1 VTPVK
6 PIDSVLRIMVQDGAT
21 ELRLASDRAPQMF
34 RGDIGL
40 PLTIPA
46 TSTKMLLGLLDDLWT
61 SRAPAL
67 REGGVSFSYASDEL
81 GTFAV
86 TLEEEA
92 GGGLKVSFRRD
103 GATAMPGTDAV
114 SSGCASTRA
123 ISPAPLVAGSSGS
136 GARKDAL
143 PADLI
148 ALLARAAS
156 MRASDV
162 HLGADRPPIVRV
174 DGELRILEAA
184 GAPDP
189 AALVGASDELA
200 QVRGGRSVDRAVDV
214 DGVGRLRVNVYA
226 SDGGLCAAVRIL
238 CREAPALRDLDLPGG
253 LESLVD
259 LPHGLVIV
267 CGPTGSG
274 KSTTLA
280 ALAQQALRV
289 RARVLISLEDPIEYL
304 IRPGREA
311 GLVRQREIGTH
322 ARDFATGLRDALR
335 EDPDILLV
343 GEMRDPETISLALT
357 AAETGHLVLA
367 SLHSRTAAS
376 AVERIVDTYPPE
388 RQRQIRVQLADA
400 LRAVV
405 SQRLVAKASGRG
417 RVAAV
422 ELLKVTYAVANLIRD
437 GRTAQI
443 ASALQASG
451 DGGMLP
457 LERSLADLV
466 RAGTIARE
474 TAAAVANDASTLA
487 EYLRSPSPDGT
498 KGRPRSHHELRTPE
512 DG

>member
-1 VTPVK
+1 MK

-34 RGDIGL
+34 RGDVGL

-46 TSTKMLLGLLDDLWT
+46 TSTKMLQGLLDDLWT
-61 SRAPAL
+61 SRAAAL
-67 REGGVSFSYASDEL
+67 GEQRSLSFSYASDEL
-81 GTFAV
+81 GDFAV
-86 TLEEEA
+86 TLQQEA
-92 GGGLKVSFRRD
+92 DGALKVFFRRD
-103 GATAMPGTDAV
+103 GEPLAPVAQVVRSEVPPPSV
-114 SSGCASTRA
+114 LR
-123 ISPAPLVAGSSGS
+123 PAPAGEDEASAAAPDPRAGGS
-136 GARKDAL
+136 DEQRNAL
-143 PADLI
+143 PADMI

-156 MRASDV
+156 MGASDV
-162 HLGADRPPIVRV
+162 HLGEDRPPIVRV
-174 DGELRILEAA
+174 DGELRLLEGA

-189 AALVGASDELA
+189 AALVGGPAQLA
-200 QVRGGRSVDRAVDV
+200 QVRGGHSVDRALDV
-214 DGVGRLRVNVYA
+214 AAVGRLRVNVYA
-226 SDGGLCAAVRIL
+226 SDGGLCAAIRIL
-238 CREAPALRDLDLPGG
+238 RREAPALRDLDLPKS

-259 LPHGLVIV
+259 LQHGLVIV
-267 CGPTGSG
+267 CGSTGSG

-280 ALAQQALRV
+280 ALGQQALRA

-311 GLVRQREIGTH
+311 GLVRQREIGPH
-322 ARDFATGLRDALR
+322 AHDFATGLRDALR

-343 GEMRDPETISLALT
+343 GEMRDSETISLALT
-357 AAETGHLVLA
+357 AAETGHLVLT

-405 SQRLVAKASGRG
+405 SQRLVARANGKG

-422 ELLKVTYAVANLIRD
+422 ELLRVTYAVANLIRD

-443 ASALQASG
+443 TSALQASG

-466 RAGTIARE
+466 RSNTITRE
-474 TAAAVANDASTLA
+474 TAVAVANDPSTLA
-487 EYLRSPSPDGT
+487 EYLRSAS
-498 KGRPRSHHELRTPE
+498 
-512 DG
+512 